1 MIITT
6 IFWTVLGAKSG
17 CRHLFYLTPQQAM
30 TASRIN
36 WIAQP
41 TAIMSIGFGKVS
53 VAILILRIMGK
64 SSKSLWRMTFLYVA
78 AIGSVLFC
86 ALAIIL
92 TFAQCKPVQALW
104 DPTLLETGKAKCW
117 KPSTQTDFSLF
128 VGSKRLSA
136 PPPPYFKLATN
147 RLIPLPRLARL
158 DGRSPSSLTYHHNSQ
173 APNAPPQKDPPQQP
187 PRPRHLRRCL
197 RQHQNL

>member
-147 RLIPLPRLARL
+147 RLIRYT
-158 DGRSPSSLTYHHNSQ
+158 S
-173 APNAPPQKDPPQQP
+173 
-187 PRPRHLRRCL
+187 
-197 RQHQNL
+197 